1 MQSDEVSSPPPATTP
16 TPPPQPT
23 PPPAPAS
30 VPTPTPAPAAAPAS
44 QPAPAVSQY
53 SLTQEQL
60 IRQQLL
66 AKQKQLLELQQ
77 KKIEL
82 ELEQTKAQLVGQNGS
97 DSKSASLCSYWSIL
111 LFISLLKTKRCTQR
125 VFTYCWLDVIT
136 TTLSTHSQL
145 VQLLRTVPK
154 HNGPSNPVPRWP
166 ALTTGPEHLLV

>member
-1 MQSDEVSSPPPATTP
+1 M
-16 TPPPQPT
+16 
-23 PPPAPAS
+23 
-30 VPTPTPAPAAAPAS
+30 PTPTPAPAAAPAS

-97 DSKSASLCSYWSIL
+97 DSKSASLCSYW
-111 LFISLLKTKRCTQR
+111 FI
-125 VFTYCWLDVIT
+125 F
-136 TTLSTHSQL
+136 
-145 VQLLRTVPK
+145 
-154 HNGPSNPVPRWP
+154 
-166 ALTTGPEHLLV
+166 